1 MKRFYAEQGIWGAD
15 DTMIRV
21 FTSKKER
28 DEFVSNTDTRS
39 RVSAADVKA
48 RYGKDIDKYVD

>member
-1 MKRFYAEQGIWGAD
+1 MKRFYAEQGVWGAD

-28 DEFVSNTDTRS
+28 DDFVSNTDYTN
-39 RVSAADVKA
+39 VISAADVKA
-48 RYGKDIDKYVD
+48 RYGKNIDKYVD